1 MSRVTNLLI
10 KLVVGVVVIAFLVE
24 TLKPG
29 GVLGNLTGMLIAN
42 YPFHQ
47 PILEALHDSLNW
59 DISFVPAVESSILDD
74 VLILMIATGI
84 SGGIANILKNVFN
97 PVDMRES
104 GAEEY
109 KQSVRYRARG
119 IAVSI
124 LACIVTILFSNMIF
138 ASVLQAVNGSLLGG
152 IVFTIIKV
160 VVLLIV
166 IALFVML
173 IRAVADIGSGKELR
187 WGFLAIFAIGSIL
200 RTVAVDV
207 FSIYALAAMVNNA
220 GVAAGP
226 LFVIYAVIVLVTTW
240 R

>member
-1 MSRVTNLLI
+1 MNRVTNLII
-10 KLVVGVVVIAFLVE
+10 KLVVGIVVIAFLVE

-29 GVLGNLTGMLIAN
+29 GVLGNLTGMLIAK

-59 DISFVPAVESSILDD
+59 DISFVPAVEGSILDD
-74 VLILMIATGI
+74 ILILAIAAVI
-84 SGGIANILKNVFN
+84 SGGIANILKNIFN

-109 KQSVRYRARG
+109 KQSVRYQTRG
-119 IAVSI
+119 VAVSI
-124 LACIVTILFSNMIF
+124 LSSIVTILFSNMIF
-138 ASVLQAVNGSLLGG
+138 ASVLQKVNGSFLGG
-152 IVFTIIKV
+152 IVFTIMKV
-160 VVLLIV
+160 VVLMIV
-166 IALFVML
+166 IALFVMF
-173 IRAVADIGSGKELR
+173 IRATADIGAGK
-187 WGFLAIFAIGSIL
+187 GFGPGLLAIFAIGSVL

-226 LFVIYAVIVLVTTW
+226 LFVIYAVIVLITM
-240 R
+240 RR